1 MGTWQPAK
9 VNPTQVHS
17 TPHAWREQPGVLPVP
32 PNWMMLAAVNLGQKD
47 VGVVQLGTPQ
57 LSFSQVWPGDSKE
70 LPGLDKVLGKYRQ
83 LK

>member
-1 MGTWQPAK
+1 
-9 VNPTQVHS
+9 
-17 TPHAWREQPGVLPVP
+17 
-32 PNWMMLAAVNLGQKD
+32 MMLAAVNLGQKD
-47 VGVVQLGTPQ
+47 VGVVQRGAPQ